1 VALVLSARSEQQAS
15 RDAAPAVRAIKH
27 MTLTQR
33 AGRQQRRI
41 AGVVTAAVSTNVGFE
56 FNGQVI
62 ELLRNVGDPVDSG
75 ELIARLDAEPSRL
88 RLSQAENSIAQAQA
102 TLDDARKKFEQ
113 HRKLLRQRY
122 VTRAEFDSAE
132 ATFKNA
138 EGAVG
143 VAKSQLDLASRDLAK
158 TDSKAPFAGVIA
170 PREVDEFQEVSGG
183 QTIYAVQS
191 QGEGKITASLPET
204 LINTGSLGSAVEV
217 SFPPLGGATVKG
229 VVDEIAPLTG
239 AANAYPIEVRLEQ
252 APPGL
257 RTGMSAELIF
267 WFETELTGKAFLIP
281 MTALRPKVGSEDSS
295 LFVFDAESQTLT
307 ERTVTVANVENNSL
321 VVVGDLKAG
330 ETIAT
335 AGVSFLHEGMQV
347 TLLDA
352 NLLK

>member
-1 VALVLSARSEQQAS
+1 
-15 RDAAPAVRAIKH
+15 
-27 MTLTQR
+27 M
-33 AGRQQRRI
+33 
-41 AGVVTAAVSTNVGFE
+41 
-56 FNGQVI
+56 
-62 ELLRNVGDPVDSG
+62 GDPVDSG

-204 LINTGSLGSAVEV
+204 LITDSDFKFSNNLKYSL
-217 SFPPLGGATVKG
+217 
-229 VVDEIAPLTG
+229 
-239 AANAYPIEVRLEQ
+239 
-252 APPGL
+252 
-257 RTGMSAELIF
+257 
-267 WFETELTGKAFLIP
+267 
-281 MTALRPKVGSEDSS
+281 
-295 LFVFDAESQTLT
+295 LFSIT
-307 ERTVTVANVENNSL
+307 
-321 VVVGDLKAG
+321 
-330 ETIAT
+330 
-335 AGVSFLHEGMQV
+335 H
-347 TLLDA
+347 
-352 NLLK
+352 